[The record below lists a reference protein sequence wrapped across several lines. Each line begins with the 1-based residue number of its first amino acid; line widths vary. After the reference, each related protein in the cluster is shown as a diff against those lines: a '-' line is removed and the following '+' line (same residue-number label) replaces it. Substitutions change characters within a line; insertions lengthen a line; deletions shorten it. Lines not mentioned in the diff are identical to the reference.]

1 MRRSAI
7 VVGIVLLTLGAAV
20 PGAGAF
26 DAPAAQEDLTCEFP
40 VTETDAT
47 GTEVTVDAEPERV
60 VTLGGSA
67 TQTMWELGASEKVV
81 GVSQFATY
89 LDGAEDREV
98 VTAGNPAQVDVEA
111 VLTLEPDL
119 VLVANIY
126 TNDTVRQLRDAG
138 LTAYRAEAAD
148 SLTAVF
154 EKTETIGRLTG
165 ECESARETVDDMR
178 ERIDTVSQ
186 AVEGQDEP
194 RVLWGTGSG
203 YSAGPNTFIGQAIDV
218 AGGHNIAADAN
229 SSSPYPQLSEEF
241 IAEQDPE
248 FVVVGVPATQMD
260 AEKSE
265 LVPED
270 SVVRNTTAY
279 EQGNVVAVNINHVS
293 QPAPR
298 IVEPVT
304 QMAQAFHPE
313 AYAEAN
319 ATTTTTTTEA
329 SETTT
334 VTDTTAADGGDGSD
348 GSSNGSVPGFGVATA
363 LVAFVGAALLARRM

>member
-1 MRRSAI
+1 MLLSAAAP
-7 VVGIVLLTLGAAV
+7 VGGLAAPV
-20 PGAGAF
+20 
-26 DAPAAQEDLTCEFP
+26 AQEDLTCEYP

-126 TNDTVRQLRDAG
+126 TNDTVEQLRDAG
-138 LTAYRAEAAD
+138 LTAYRAEAAG
-148 SLTAVF
+148 SLTAVA

-165 ECESARETVDDMR
+165 ECESARETVEQLN
-178 ERIDTVSQ
+178 ERIDTVRQ
-186 AVEGQDEP
+186 AVEGADEP

-203 YSAGPNTFIGQAIDV
+203 YSAGPNTFIGEAIDV

-241 IAEQDPE
+241 VAEQDPE
-248 FVVVGVPATQMD
+248 FVVVGVPAAQLD
-260 AEKSE
+260 AGKAA
-265 LVPED
+265 LIPED

-279 EQGNVVAVNINHVS
+279 ERGNVVAVNVNHIS

-298 IVEPVT
+298 VVEAVT
-304 QMAQAFHPE
+304 KMAQAFHPD
-313 AYAEAN
+313 AYAAAN
-319 ATTTTTTTEA
+319 ETTTTTAATTEA
-329 SETTT
+329 TATTT
-334 VTDTTAADGGDGSD
+334 ESTTTAATTTTAADGGDGSD
-348 GSSNGSVPGFGVATA
+348 GSSGGSVPGFGVATA
-363 LVAFVGAALLARRM
+363 LVALVGAALLARR

>member
-1 MRRSAI
+1 MGTAAP
-7 VVGIVLLTLGAAV
+7 GAA
-20 PGAGAF
+20 AF

-40 VTETDAT
+40 VTETDAS

-119 VLVANIY
+119 VIVANVY
-126 TNDTVRQLRDAG
+126 TNDTVSQLRDAG
-138 LTAYRAEAAD
+138 ITAYRAEAAD
-148 SLTAVF
+148 SLTAVS

-165 ECESARETVDDMR
+165 ECESARETVDDVR
-178 ERIDTVSQ
+178 ERLDTVSQ

-203 YSAGPNTFIGQAIDV
+203 YSAGPNTFIGQAIAV

-229 SSSPYPQLSEEF
+229 STSPYPQLSEEF
-241 IAEQDPE
+241 VAEQDPE
-248 FVVVGVPATQMD
+248 FVVVGVSAAQLD
-260 AEKSE
+260 AGKAA
-265 LVPED
+265 LIPED

-279 EQGNVVAVNINHVS
+279 EQGNVVAVNNNHIS

-319 ATTTTTTTEA
+319 ETTTTTTDA
-329 SETTT
+329 TTT
-334 VTDTTAADGGDGSD
+334 TPATTTSPGDGGDGSD
-348 GSSNGSVPGFGVATA
+348 GSSSGSAPGFGVATGVVA
-363 LVAFVGAALLARRM
+363 LVGAALLARR